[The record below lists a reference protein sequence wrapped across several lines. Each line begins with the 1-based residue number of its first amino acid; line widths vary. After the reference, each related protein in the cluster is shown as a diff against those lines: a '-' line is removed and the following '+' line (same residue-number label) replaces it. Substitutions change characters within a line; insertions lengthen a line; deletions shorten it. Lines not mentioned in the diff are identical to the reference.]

1 MKAILE
7 RRFDT
12 SPFILSPLSGDTSSG
27 FATFS
32 PFDAEKGIE
41 AERKSAILPPSP
53 SFQLRPA
60 LRDFD
65 GQDGGQGV
73 EGRVNSDES
82 RARGGVK
89 PGTQSRFW
97 PSLTS
102 FASVEMGRRRTPPA
116 EALNRRQLKQ
126 RRSKNTS

>member
-41 AERKSAILPPSP
+41 AETKSAILQS
-53 SFQLRPA
+53 
-60 LRDFD
+60 
-65 GQDGGQGV
+65 
-73 EGRVNSDES
+73 S
-82 RARGGVK
+82 RG
-89 PGTQSRFW
+89 SRLHNV
-97 PSLTS
+97 STRQVDATS
-102 FASVEMGRRRTPPA
+102 WG
-116 EALNRRQLKQ
+116 
-126 RRSKNTS
+126 